1 MQFTDVFIDRPVL
14 ACVISLMILVLG
26 VRSIE
31 YLELRQYPKTEDTL
45 ITIRTSYPGA
55 DSELVKG
62 FITTPLQQA
71 VAEANG
77 IDFIKATSRPGLS
90 MIEAFMKLNYDS
102 GDAVAEIQAKVASQR
117 NVLPKEANDPVIDV
131 QTGSRLAL
139 MYLAFHSET
148 MTPTEMTD
156 YLLRVVQPQV
166 QALEGVAKARMF
178 GKKTYAMRIWLDPQR
193 MVALDV
199 TASDVRQA
207 LLKNNYLSGTGETK
221 GTYVAIDLS
230 ATTDITSAAEFN
242 DIVIRE
248 ERGVIVRLSDV
259 AEAELGA
266 EDYESTAWYNGNTA
280 LFIGITPTPGA
291 NPLDVAELVRK
302 ELPKIREQMPGGMKV
317 FVPYDASEFIRDSI
331 DEVFGTRFESVIIVL
346 LVILLSLGSVRAAI
360 IPAVTLPLCLIGA
373 AFLMMLMG
381 FSINLLTLLAMVLA
395 IGLVVDDAIVV
406 SENVHRHIEDGHSP
420 LTAAKMG
427 ARQLVLPIFA
437 MTTTLIAVYAP
448 IGFMGGLVGTLFTE
462 FAFALASAVLISGVV
477 ALTLSP
483 MLCSRLFQASSEGKF
498 EKYVK
503 TKFYFL
509 GLKYK
514 AALSRS
520 LDYTSVLL
528 FFGIAILVAIFF
540 LYSLT
545 KSELAPV
552 EDQSIIYVMAQGPQ
566 TATVEYNAN
575 FAKEMIS
582 AFEEI
587 PEYKESFIVLGFDS
601 ARHKV
606 FGGFKMPP
614 TSEREKFQWDVQG
627 GLQRGLSNITGI
639 QATTFPRP
647 SLPSPGRGLP
657 IQFVLTAPLDEQEL
671 DQIANEFI
679 EDALLSGNFMFL
691 RKSIEYNRPKTTI
704 NIDRNKAGLLG
715 IDMDELGSDLSTL
728 LGGNYV
734 NWFKMEGRSYKVI
747 PQVAREFRA
756 NEAMLDQ
763 YYIRTG
769 GGDMVPLAS
778 IATFSKSVEP
788 SERLQFQQL
797 NAIVIEGV
805 AAPNVAMGSAIEYLK
820 SSSKRLLPEQVSY
833 DYAGESRQYVQQSTA
848 LVTTF
853 FVALI
858 VIYLVLAAQFESW
871 RDPFII
877 LISVPMSIAGALVF
891 MATDVASSN
900 IYTQVGLI
908 TLIGLVA
915 KNGILI
921 VEFANRLKINEGLSR
936 REAVEKAA
944 LIRLRPIIMT
954 TAATIVAMIPLLF
967 ANGPGAVSRFHI
979 GLVISTGLGIGTF
992 FTLFMVPA
1000 FYLILSK
1007 EYWSSYTFF
1016 EPDNPTSGGR

>member
-1 MQFTDVFIDRPVL
+1 MAFTDIFIQRPVL
-14 ACVISLMILVLG
+14 ACVLSLMILVLG
-26 VRSIE
+26 LRSIE

-45 ITIRTSYPGA
+45 ITVRTTYPGA

-90 MIEAFMKLNYDS
+90 MIEAFMKLNYDA

-117 NVLPKEANDPVIDV
+117 NVLPEEANDPVIDV

-148 MTPTEMTD
+148 MTPMEMTD
-156 YLLRVVQPQV
+156 YLLRVVQPQI
-166 QALEGVAKARMF
+166 QAIQGVAKARMF
-178 GKKTYAMRIWLDPQR
+178 GKKTYAMRVWLDPRR
-193 MVALDV
+193 MVARDV
-199 TASDVRQA
+199 TASDIRQA
-207 LLKNNYLSGTGETK
+207 LQRNNYLSGAGETK
-221 GTYVAIDLS
+221 GAYVAVDLS
-230 ATTDITSAAEFN
+230 ATTDIARPKEFSN
-242 DIVIRE
+242 LVIRE
-248 ERGVIVRLSDV
+248 KNGVIVRLSDV
-259 AEAELGA
+259 ANTELGA

-280 LFIGITPTPGA
+280 LFIGVTPTPGS
-291 NPLDVAELVRK
+291 NPLEVAKLVRAELPR
-302 ELPKIREQMPGGMKV
+302 IREQMPGGMKV

-331 DEVFGTRFESVIIVL
+331 KEVFGTLFEAVAIVL
-346 LVILLSLGSVRAAI
+346 LVILLSLGSLRAAI

-406 SENVHRHIEDGHSP
+406 SENVHRHIEKGKTP
-420 LTAAKMG
+420 LRAAKQG
-427 ARQLVLPIFA
+427 ARQLVMPIFA

-448 IGFMGGLVGTLFTE
+448 IGFMGGVVGTLFTE
-462 FAFALASAVLISGVV
+462 FAFALASAVLISGIV

-483 MLCSRLFQASSEGKF
+483 MLCSRLFRSSQESSFEQYVRRGF
-498 EKYVK
+498 QFVAEKYQV
-503 TKFYFL
+503 TL
-509 GLKYK
+509 H
-514 AALSRS
+514 RC
-520 LDYTSVLL
+520 LDYSSVML
-528 FFGIAILVAIFF
+528 FFGASVLIAIYA
-540 LYSLT
+540 LYALT
-545 KSELAPV
+545 RSELAPI
-552 EDQSIIYVMAQGPQ
+552 EDQSIIYVIAQGPQ
-566 TATVEYNAN
+566 TATLEYNKNYAN
-575 FAKEMIS
+575 EMIK
-582 AFEEI
+582 AFEKI

-606 FGGFKMPP
+606 FGGFKMPS
-614 TSEREKFQWDVQG
+614 TSEREKFQWEVQG
-627 GLQRGLSNITGI
+627 GLQYGLSQITGI

-671 DQIANEFI
+671 DRLADTMID
-679 EDALLSGNFMFL
+679 DAIRTGNFMFL
-691 RKSIEYNRPKTTI
+691 RKSIEFNRPKTTI

-715 IDMDELGSDLSTL
+715 IDMDNLGIDLATL

-747 PQVAREFRA
+747 PQVARKFRA
-756 NEAMLDQ
+756 NESMLDN
-763 YYIRTG
+763 YYVRTSSEEL
-769 GGDMVPLAS
+769 VPLSS

-797 NAIVIEGV
+797 NAIVLEGV
-805 AAPNVAMGSAIEYLK
+805 AAPDIAMGTAIETLED
-820 SSSKRLLPEQVSY
+820 SAARLLPDQASW
-833 DYAGESRQYVQQSTA
+833 DYAGESRQYVKQSTA

-853 FVALI
+853 FVALV
-858 VIYLVLAAQFESW
+858 VIYLVLSAQFESW

-877 LISVPMSIAGALVF
+877 LISVPMSIAGALIF
-891 MATDVASSN
+891 MATDIASSN

-908 TLIGLVA
+908 TLIGLIT

-921 VEFANRLKINEGLSR
+921 VEFANRLKIDDGLSR

-954 TAATIVAMIPLLF
+954 TTATIVAMIPLLL
-967 ANGPGAVSRFHI
+967 ADGPGAVSRFHI

-1000 FYLILSK
+1000 FYLLLSK
-1007 EYWSSYTFF
+1007 EYWMTYRITGDAHPFG
-1016 EPDNPTSGGR
+1016 SGR